1 MNTLEE
7 SAGKIL
13 TAISV
18 SGRRERPIGPFCIG
32 TVLVGSQEG
41 SLPARGAWIE
51 ITTAA
56 EDLWI
61 NEDLLEGYSPKL
73 VGALPGTCP
82 DGGTLTPVSADQ
94 LTRGEFALKAG
105 DRVVLLTLD
114 GQDYYLLAKAVRL

>member
-41 SLPARGAWIE
+41 LKISCGGMEL
-51 ITTAA
+51 TA

-61 NEDLLEGYSPKL
+61 NEDLLE
-73 VGALPGTCP
+73 GALPGTCP

>member
-1 MNTLEE
+1 ME
-7 SAGKIL
+7 L
-13 TAISV
+13 T
-18 SGRRERPIGPFCIG
+18 
-32 TVLVGSQEG
+32 
-41 SLPARGAWIE
+41 
-51 ITTAA
+51 A